1 MRHRSRLALT
11 RVLFVFAQR
20 VDAVEAVVGERLAGA
35 LDGVTKGY
43 GASWQRPFYFLVL
56 VDLVALVF
64 VGGLMHALCET
75 VRVAPPPPPARPPR
89 PPLSSGAWVSK
100 FRKAALL

>member
-1 MRHRSRLALT
+1 MRMRHRSRLALT

-64 VGGLMHALCET
+64 VGGLMHALCGT
-75 VRVAPPPPPARPPR
+75 VRVASPPPARRHQCSPVAAHR
-89 PPLSSGAWVSK
+89 PEN
-100 FRKAALL
+100 